1 MEKLA
6 ANLGRMEEDDL
17 LLIVQLIQDK
27 KSPETMTK
35 HDVERESP
43 GKSISNLHMLTMT
56 QL

>member
-1 MEKLA
+1 MERLA

-35 HDVERESP
+35 HDVERESL
-43 GKSISNLHMLTMT
+43 GESNQTFT
-56 QL
+56 CSQ